1 MDGTVTTEYTELT
14 DEGGDHSRFYER
26 IIKHIE
32 SMQESET
39 VESDTVT
46 TPVGGVIAELAKK
59 GLASVETLEVVTE
72 ALENELDDLGYT
84 DQRIDD
90 VIDRIDQLRDER
102 ISIEES
108 FTEIESAAERT
119 LEMDKRYRSLQKKNN
134 KNRSERDRYQR
145 LYNTL
150 KALEKLREEKKRI
163 EATKTAMGKIAKI
176 FPAPAGVFPRKR
188 LKNRLLSPKS
198 RRKLF
203 TL

>member
-163 EATKTAMGKIAKI
+163 LNSRLNYHEA
-176 FPAPAGVFPRKR
+176 
-188 LKNRLLSPKS
+188 
-198 RRKLF
+198 
-203 TL
+203 